1 MPDASTP
8 DANPFGSFPRYALGV
23 LSPLAGADTMP
34 YGLYRL
40 LGPDFIVI
48 STSLKLQSFAPAD
61 LERAVAAIAGATRH
75 LVSRGADL
83 ILQSGTPLALS
94 LGPDGL
100 QRLMARLREHT
111 GLPVLSSALNA
122 VAAAQA
128 VGARRLVVANKWN
141 QSLNQQLVAFLAHWD
156 IAVMGAAA
164 ESQEPARFQSDD
176 LRQGAE
182 LAYRLGRDALERRR
196 GDALHRRRRL
206 AGNRGRAARS
216 RIRQAGHHPSQ
227 RRGPGCLRAG
237 CYACFRPDT
246 GGAGNRLTGTA
257 VNLLNEH
264 RHNSTERIE
273 AERCAIEPFTKLS
286 LYEIGVWASAPPSRS
301 PSVTLLDRPIA
312 HLAHDQLQQFHLFE
326 KLTLVPRP

>member
-1 MPDASTP
+1 MPDASTA

-48 STSLKLQSFAPAD
+48 STSLKLQSVAPAD
-61 LERAVAAIAGATRH
+61 LERAVAAIDGATRH

-100 QRLMARLREHT
+100 QRLMARLCEHT

-128 VGARRLVVANKWN
+128 VGAHRLVVANKWN
-141 QSLNQQLVAFLAHWD
+141 QSLNQQLAAFLAHWD

-182 LAYRLGRDALERRR
+182 LAYRLGRDALERAPAA
-196 GDALHRRRRL
+196 DALFIGGGAWLVEPAAERL
-206 AGNRGRAARS
+206 EREFGRPVITHLNGAVRGLLKELGCWRPFP
-216 RIRQAGHHPSQ
+216 AGHG
-227 RRGPGCLRAG
+227 RVLE
-237 CYACFRPDT
+237 
-246 GGAGNRLTGTA
+246 TA
-257 VNLLNEH
+257 
-264 RHNSTERIE
+264 
-273 AERCAIEPFTKLS
+273 
-286 LYEIGVWASAPPSRS
+286 
-301 PSVTLLDRPIA
+301 
-312 HLAHDQLQQFHLFE
+312 
-326 KLTLVPRP
+326 